1 VFLGP
6 GFDGVRL
13 RIGILGEKII
23 FFDKPVDLEPMVQ
36 AVFLTGIIGKRV
48 WPLLR
53 VEDRIED
60 CWHNRLRIA
69 SQVE

>member
-1 VFLGP
+1 VRP

-23 FFDKPVDLEPMVQ
+23 FFDQPVDLEPMVQ

-48 WPLLR
+48 RPLPG
-53 VEDRIED
+53 VEGRIED
-60 CWHNRLRIA
+60 CCHNCLRVA
-69 SQVE
+69 ALKRE